1 MEQHALGRDLG
12 LYIVLMGILL
22 SHGCSEKVSVGEGT
36 ESRNPSQQRVVRI
49 VFQLPGDDIGGLEH
63 RATLEAIKAGIVGAK
78 AGEIVSSGYGMGNM
92 ELVVA
97 TGDNDSTARL
107 ERIVEEIYPK
117 ASYRLERRP
126 R

>member
-1 MEQHALGRDLG
+1 MEQHARGRDLG